1 MTMNMEN
8 PHKNLIGVIDL
19 ILQKMEVETDKKSFR
34 IDLSDVR
41 TNSIE
46 EGRELIT
53 FLDNLKKKGALYD
66 FERFTVGEQP
76 RSPISSFFYYKFT
89 VRPNKEKLLEER
101 SRLVNFDQPQPAK
114 RSSARSPENKGP
126 IKKLELVKP
135 KTGNKFKVVINEDY
149 LKPIYGDRA
158 ISSWDLLFRVAEKDL
173 VDAENNKNAIDYFNF
188 NEKCQLYTKTGHAV
202 TKILKVEGGYISPA
216 IEIEIITEKAF
227 QQRANKS

>member
-1 MTMNMEN
+1 MEN

-19 ILQKMEVETDKKSFR
+19 ILQKMEVETDKKNFM

-41 TNSIE
+41 TNNIE

-66 FERFTVGEQP
+66 FERFTIGEQP
-76 RSPISSFFYYKFT
+76 RSPISSLFYYKFT
-89 VRPNKEKLLEER
+89 VKPNKEKLLEER
-101 SRLVNFDQPQPAK
+101 ERLVNFDQVRPAK
-114 RSSARSPENKGP
+114 RPSMRQSTNKGP
-126 IKKLELVKP
+126 IKKLALVKP
-135 KTGNKFKVVINEDY
+135 KSGNKFKIVINEDY

-158 ISSWDLLFRVAEKDL
+158 ISSWDLLFRIAEGDIA
-173 VDAENNKNAIDYFNF
+173 DAENHKNAIDYFNF

-216 IEIEIITEKAF
+216 IEMGIITEKAF